1 MKVLIFEDEAPAARK
16 ITKLIKEI
24 DASIEIL
31 AVLESL
37 ADGRE
42 WFAENGAPDLIFSDI
57 QLSDALSFELYKE
70 IDLKVPVIFTTAY
83 NEYAIE
89 AFKHFSIDYLLKPI
103 KSEDLAKSITKYRE
117 FGQKHPSGT
126 DFSAILSKIA
136 GKQSRQRFLVA
147 YRDGLIPVETVD
159 IAYFYSED
167 SVTFLVKKEK
177 KRYIINEPL
186 DTLESQ
192 LDPDKFFRVNRKYIL
207 SAEAVEK
214 VEPYFNQKLIVKV
227 NPPAEGA
234 VTISKNKATAFK
246 NWLNS

>member
-16 ITKLIKEI
+16 ITKLIKEL
-24 DASIEIL
+24 DSSIEIL
-31 AVLESL
+31 DVLESV

-42 WFAENGAPDLIFSDI
+42 WFATNDLPDLIFSDI
-57 QLSDALSFELYKE
+57 QLSDALSFELYQE

-103 KSEDLAKSITKYRE
+103 KSEDLAKSIEKFRE
-117 FGQKHPSGT
+117 FGQKKAAET
-126 DFSAILSKIA
+126 DFNAILSKIT
-136 GKQSRQRFLVA
+136 GQSYRQRFLVS
-147 YRDGLIPVETVD
+147 YRDGLIPVETSE

-167 SVTFLVKKEK
+167 SVTFLMTKDK

-186 DTLESQ
+186 DTIEKQ
-192 LDPDKFFRVNRKYIL
+192 LDPIIFFRANRKFIL
-207 SAEAVEK
+207 SADCVSK
-214 VEPYFNQKLIVKV
+214 VEPYFNQKLIVI
-227 NPPAEGA
+227 AEPTA
-234 VTISKNKATAFK
+234 DQEITISKIKATAFK